1 MKNEIEEGGH
11 PQLIG
16 ENDVAERERE
26 RETQSRQ
33 QKVQGLPE
41 AAIRAN
47 TIACSH
53 GKYLRFYAQSQQK

>member
-26 RETQSRQ
+26 RERPSQDSRKS
-33 QKVQGLPE
+33 KVFLKRPSEQIPSPVHME
-41 AAIRAN
+41 NI
-47 TIACSH
+47 
-53 GKYLRFYAQSQQK
+53 

>member
-26 RETQSRQ
+26 RDPVKTAESPR
-33 QKVQGLPE
+33 
-41 AAIRAN
+41 
-47 TIACSH
+47 S
-53 GKYLRFYAQSQQK
+53 S